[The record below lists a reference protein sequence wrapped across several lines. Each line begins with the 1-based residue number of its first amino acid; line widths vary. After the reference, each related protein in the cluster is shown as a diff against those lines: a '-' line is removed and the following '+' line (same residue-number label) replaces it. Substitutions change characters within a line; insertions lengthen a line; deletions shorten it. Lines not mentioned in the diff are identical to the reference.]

1 MVMNQEYFTVEIA
14 SKITLG
20 LLLSEM
26 DTVTQLETQNICTVP
41 GVEDFWYGVV
51 NFKGSLLWIL
61 DSDRF
66 FNLDQ
71 TRQKQPQKLTAV
83 VVKNPQLGDEKRVAI
98 ATQQLKGIVA
108 IRPSGCKPIPD
119 DVFPQ
124 LRQCC
129 STVAP
134 IEAQVEAQMEAQEE
148 TVATTTETA
157 VAQNIYLLDSAVLLQ
172 QLHQKSMLVST

>member
-71 TRQKQPQKLTAV
+71 ARHKLPQKLTAV
-83 VVKNPQLGDEKRVAI
+83 VVKNSQLGNEKQVAI
-98 ATQQLKGIVA
+98 VTQQLKGIVA
-108 IRPSGCKPIPD
+108 IEPSRCAPIAD
-119 DVFPQ
+119 DVSPQ

-129 STVAP
+129 STAANIDAP
-134 IEAQVEAQMEAQEE
+134 MEAQEE
-148 TVATTTETA
+148 TLETT
-157 VAQNIYLLDSAVLLQ
+157 VAQSIYLLDSAALLQ
-172 QLHQKSMLVST
+172 LLHQKSILVST

>member
-51 NFKGSLLWIL
+51 NFRGSLLWIL

-71 TRQKQPQKLTAV
+71 THHKQLHRLTAV
-83 VVKNPQLGDEKRVAI
+83 VVKNPQLGAEKQVAI
-98 ATQQLKGIVA
+98 VTHQLKGIMS
-108 IRPSGCKPIPD
+108 IEPSCCTPMTD
-119 DVFPQ
+119 NVSLQ

-129 STVAP
+129 STVAQ
-134 IEAQVEAQMEAQEE
+134 IDAQTDVQEEAQS
-148 TVATTTETA
+148 
-157 VAQNIYLLDSAVLLQ
+157 IYLLDAAALLQ

>member
-1 MVMNQEYFTVEIA
+1 MIMNQEYFTVEIA

-71 TRQKQPQKLTAV
+71 TRRKQPQKLTAV
-83 VVKNPQLGDEKRVAI
+83 VVKNPQLGNEKQVAI
-98 ATQQLKGIVA
+98 VTQQLKGIVA
-108 IRPSGCKPIPD
+108 IEPSSCKPIPD
-119 DVFPQ
+119 DVSLQ

-129 STVAP
+129 STVAQIDP
-134 IEAQVEAQMEAQEE
+134 QMEAQEKTLE
-148 TVATTTETA
+148 TE
-157 VAQNIYLLDSAVLLQ
+157 AQSIYLLDSASLLQ

>member
-1 MVMNQEYFTVEIA
+1 MNQEYFTVEIA
-14 SKITLG
+14 SEITLG

-71 TRQKQPQKLTAV
+71 TRHKPPQKLTAV
-83 VVKNPQLGDEKRVAI
+83 VVKNSQLGDEKRVAI
-98 ATQQLKGIVA
+98 ATQQLKGIVS
-108 IRPSGCKPIPD
+108 IEPSCCKPISD
-119 DVFPQ
+119 DISPQ

-129 STVAP
+129 STVAQIDP
-134 IEAQVEAQMEAQEE
+134 QMEGQEE
-148 TVATTTETA
+148 TLETT
-157 VAQNIYLLDSAVLLQ
+157 VAQSIYLLDSAALLQ
-172 QLHQKSMLVST
+172 QLHQKSMLIST